1 MEGEYDRIAVKAVT
15 TLISNWRTH
24 RGGLLH
30 ERVSSRAT
38 AVGYF
43 RRILGMG

>member
-1 MEGEYDRIAVKAVT
+1 MKPEYDRIAVKAVT

-30 ERVSSRAT
+30 EGIIRA
-38 AVGYF
+38 
-43 RRILGMG
+43 MP